1 MPRHSRCLLNKALH
15 TAVVPEVW
23 IDQSWFRRWENLYC
37 PDINFCPKERHWGPA
52 ALVDGDSIEYL
63 RKGIY
68 HYKNHNRLWKATNR
82 KHFMSPTFQFGAE
95 SSWNW
100 VTRVRHPLVA
110 RRVWPCRITVLSFWT
125 KHAAA
130 CLIKPSIRR
139 CQRNLSIVFIFI
151 TYKEKDSYH
160 VTPVGQLTFAC
171 CSYCGHSHRMQGGYN
186 WLL

>member
-15 TAVVPEVW
+15 TLLCLKFELT
-23 IDQSWFRRWENLYC
+23 N
-37 PDINFCPKERHWGPA
+37 H
-52 ALVDGDSIEYL
+52 DSEGGKTCTVLTSIFVQ
-63 RKGIY
+63 RKGIEVWQLLSMETALNIY
-68 HYKNHNRLWKATNR
+68 GKGFTITKTITDYEKRKIGNILCLQPFNLVPNRAEIG
-82 KHFMSPTFQFGAE
+82 SPVSG
-95 SSWNW
+95 S
-100 VTRVRHPLVA
+100 PLVA

-125 KHAAA
+125 KHAAP

-151 TYKEKDSYH
+151 SYKEKDSYH